1 MLRERDDRR
10 PRSRGVMIPP
20 CTARWGGGLYTLAK
34 GGTTG
39 RRAHTPPAPRGLCQ
53 DLRSGTPRM
62 VVPTPLQEKKGGLYR
77 SSPSKQ
83 SNRHLLSPSL
93 FRAGNR
99 APQAPGTE
107 PTPPTR
113 HPRTGGAKQ
122 PPCHPR
128 NSPPPHR
135 RDRRTTACESKGG
148 LERSSAGHP
157 PCLPQISL
165 LLIRPP
171 PRTEKKRERERGRCR
186 RKTHTFD

>member
-1 MLRERDDRR
+1 
-10 PRSRGVMIPP
+10 MIPS
-20 CTARWGGGLYTLAK
+20 CHHRGGSGGLYTLAK
-34 GGTTG
+34 GEPPG
-39 RRAHTPPAPRGLCQ
+39 RRTHPPPAPRGLCQ

-128 NSPPPHR
+128 NSPPPQHR
-135 RDRRTTACESKGG
+135 RFRRTKACESKGG

-171 PRTEKKRERERGRCR
+171 PRTEKKRERERGRCG